1 MGQQGRPRTA
11 SYRALLPL
19 GLLLFVSFASF
30 LLFTSAHAQLP
41 EDEPTATP
49 VPDTDTTVRLEVDEQ
64 VEPLESGREF
74 PVRVLVDEVEHM
86 ASFDFALSFDPDKVD
101 LVRIED
107 QGQFLETGARQD
119 IQCPDLEGSEGLVLV
134 NCITFGPPVCQ
145 GGAEG
150 PSGSGLLAT
159 VYFSSKGNG
168 AATFELT
175 TSTMALD
182 DFDACDPESGA
193 VAIPHLRGDSV
204 TVDIVGG
211 GGGGSSGLLIG
222 IIIGVAVV
230 VLVGGAG
237 GFLWYRRRGTPA
249 A

>member
-1 MGQQGRPRTA
+1 MGQQGRPRRA
-11 SYRALLPL
+11 SHRALQLL
-19 GLLLFVSFASF
+19 GLLVCASLASFA
-30 LLFTSAHAQLP
+30 LLTPVRAQIV
-41 EDEPTATP
+41 EEPTETP
-49 VPDTDTTVRLEVDEQ
+49 VPDTDTTVRLEVDQ
-64 VEPLESGREF
+64 PLEPLESGREF

-101 LVRIED
+101 MVRIED

-119 IQCPDLEGSEGLVLV
+119 IQCPDLEGEDGLVRV

-150 PSGSGLLAT
+150 ASGSGLLST
-159 VYFSSKGNG
+159 VYFSSKGHG
-168 AATFELT
+168 DATFELT

-182 DFDACDPESGA
+182 DFEDCDPDRGA

-211 GGGGSSGLLIG
+211 SGGGSSGLLIG
-222 IIIGVAVV
+222 IIVGVVVVVAVV
-230 VLVGGAG
+230 GAGG
-237 GFLWYRRRGTPA
+237 GFLWYRRRGSTGA
-249 A
+249 